1 MPYVTNL
8 RVVAAIC
15 GNFWQES
22 TVNPGIWENLTPNIT
37 PGGYGLGQ
45 WTDNP
50 GQNLWRRTDLFNYL
64 ETHGYAN
71 DSGEGQ
77 LEYLIYE
84 NTWVPSLFVQS
95 SFNTLYDYLYNNNS
109 TSLYDCVYE
118 FMYHWEGINDG
129 TDGIRKT
136 AADRYYNLFQND
148 PGTRQPWTSGNFYAT
163 QAQADN
169 NALLIMDY
177 LMGTSPTP
185 PTPPTPPTDDE
196 LFALLMHAMRLKKRG
211 GDFHIV
217 F

>member
-64 ETHGYAN
+64 ETHGYAYG
-71 DSGEGQ
+71 SGEGQ

-95 SFNTLYDYLYNNNS
+95 NFNTLYDFLYNNNS

-129 TDGIRKT
+129 SDTVRKQY
-136 AADRYYNLFQND
+136 ADRFYNLFQND
-148 PGTRQPWTSGNFYAT
+148 PGTRQAWTSGNFYCT
-163 QAQADN
+163 QTQADN

-177 LMGTSPTP
+177 LMGNSPTP
-185 PTPPTPPTDDE
+185 PTPTPPTNE
-196 LFALLMHAMRLKKRG
+196 EILAMFMHVMRLKKRG
-211 GDFHIV
+211 ADIHIV
-217 F
+217 L